1 MSLQVSLKLKLSK
14 QIKKISLPDSSLSH
28 EICIVTKKNE
38 NNEIVQDFVNYIKSN
53 I

>member
-14 QIKKISLPDSSLSH
+14 QIKKVKVKYNTF
-28 EICIVTKKNE
+28 EKQRMT
-38 NNEIVQDFVNYIKSN
+38 N